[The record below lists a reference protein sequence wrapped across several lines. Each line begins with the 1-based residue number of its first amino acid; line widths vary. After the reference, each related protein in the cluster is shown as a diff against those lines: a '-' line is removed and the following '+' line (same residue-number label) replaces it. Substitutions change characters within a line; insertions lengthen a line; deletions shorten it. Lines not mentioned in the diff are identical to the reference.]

1 VFKATENRF
10 LNIALI
16 PYSLKLFPH
25 NVDQTACLLLICLFY
40 AASSVKV
47 RSVWFQ
53 LDHFHKKSRIS
64 LEGIKLF

>member
-1 VFKATENRF
+1 MFKDTENSF

-16 PYSLKLFPH
+16 RYSLKLFSH

-40 AASSVKV
+40 AASSKQV
-47 RSVWFQ
+47 RSGWFR